1 MRPLARR
8 LSDVEKE
15 RSVCGFRQRLLKKD
29 DGAPASVT
37 YLAVYEA
44 GRHYH
49 NETTEYYYV
58 LEGTGVL
65 HLDDETIAL
74 EPNMVVWIPPGVK
87 HSAEGDVK
95 VLVICVPAFDAEDQY
110 VIE

>member
-1 MRPLARR
+1 MRPVARR
-8 LSDVEKE
+8 LDDVEKE

-29 DGAPASVT
+29 DGTPASIT

-44 GRHYH
+44 ECHYH
-49 NETTEYYYV
+49 NETTEFYYV
-58 LEGTGVL
+58 LEGSGKL
-65 HLDDETIAL
+65 HLDDETIDL

-95 VLVICVPAFDAEDQY
+95 VLVICVPAFDADDQHL
-110 VIE
+110 VG